1 MPWLVMLAAL
11 LAGGAYA
18 QGLPTAD
25 AVPGGIAVIPVPA
38 AATDAHFDG
47 HRVMI
52 LAHDGKR
59 YAAVGLPLDTAVGKQ
74 TLIVDTPDGQHS
86 LAFNVAAKDYGTQ
99 TLTIKNDQLVNPTP
113 KDMVR
118 IERESKL
125 IDSVYATFTP
135 TLYAKLPFSLPVDG
149 VRSSP
154 FGTNR
159 ILNGEPRS
167 PHSGIDIAAPAGTP
181 VRAPADGVVA
191 QTGNYF
197 FDGNT
202 VMIDHGEGLV
212 SVYIHL
218 QKILVKPGEHVHRG
232 QIIGK
237 LGATGRTTA
246 PNLHW
251 TVTLNGARIDPE
263 LLLSPAALKTLQ
275 QPNG

>member
-1 MPWLVMLAAL
+1 MRWLVMLAGL
-11 LAGGAYA
+11 LAGGAYG

-38 AATDAHFDG
+38 TATDAHFDG

-52 LAHDGKR
+52 LDHNGSR
-59 YAAVGLPLDTAVGKQ
+59 YAAVGLPLDTVAGKQ
-74 TLIVDTPDGQHS
+74 TFTVDTPDGPQS
-86 LAFNVAAKDYGTQ
+86 LTFDVTAKDYGTQ
-99 TLTIKNDQLVNPTP
+99 TLTIKNDRLVNPTP
-113 KDMVR
+113 ADLAR
-118 IERESKL
+118 IAKESKI
-125 IDSVYATFTP
+125 IDGVYDAFTP
-135 TLYAKLPFSLPVDG
+135 ELYAQLPFSLPVDG

-154 FGTNR
+154 FGTKR

-181 VRAPADGVVA
+181 VRAPADGVIA
-191 QTGNYF
+191 QTGDYF

-232 QIIGK
+232 QVIGK

-263 LLLSPAALKTLQ
+263 LLLSPAALKVLQ
-275 QPNG
+275 EPAN